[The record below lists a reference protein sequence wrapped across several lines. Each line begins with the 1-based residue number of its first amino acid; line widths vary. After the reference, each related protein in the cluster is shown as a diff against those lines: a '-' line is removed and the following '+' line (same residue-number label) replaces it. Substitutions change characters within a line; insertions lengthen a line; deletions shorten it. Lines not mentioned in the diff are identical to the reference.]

1 MHQPITGNTPR
12 IIFLL
17 VFVLLVTAAMVR
29 PALAAAGQQSTPR
42 PTTTTKACHVCDEI
56 LIVESQTLAPTTI
69 PTQPPSAVVRLMMF
83 WMDGCLNCHYVID
96 NILPPLQERFGDS
109 LEIKLI
115 EVITMED
122 VDQLMSTAAVYGI
135 PRERVGVP
143 FLIIGE
149 HALAGSEQIP
159 AELPGLIESYLA
171 SGGVDY
177 PEITTDVDGKAT
189 PEAVAQ
195 VVDSSLPID
204 LPAIPP
210 RTNGFT
216 LAIVIMIGMIGALV
230 YSGVAFVQRINNP
243 LPEPKP
249 SWRDIVIPVLALI
262 GLGVAVYLAYVE
274 TQAVEAICG
283 PVGDCNAVQTSPY
296 SYLFGVLPIGV
307 VGVVGYLAILAVWLY
322 SRLRTDRFA
331 QIAPLL
337 IFAMTFFGVL
347 FSLYLTYL
355 EPFVIRAV
363 CIWCLASAV
372 IMTLLLLVSLK
383 PAIISLETK
392 WSSHAKEEGS

>member
-1 MHQPITGNTPR
+1 
-12 IIFLL
+12 
-17 VFVLLVTAAMVR
+17 
-29 PALAAAGQQSTPR
+29 
-42 PTTTTKACHVCDEI
+42 
-56 LIVESQTLAPTTI
+56 
-69 PTQPPSAVVRLMMF
+69 
-83 WMDGCLNCHYVID
+83 
-96 NILPPLQERFGDS
+96 
-109 LEIKLI
+109 
-115 EVITMED
+115 MED
-122 VDQLMSTAAVYGI
+122 VDQLMNTAAVYGI

-143 FLIIGE
+143 FLVIGE

-177 PEITTDVDGKAT
+177 PDIPTEVDGKPT

-195 VVDSSLPID
+195 VVDSPFSVD
-204 LPAIPP
+204 SPAIPP
-210 RTNGFT
+210 RSNGFT
-216 LAIVIMIGMIGALV
+216 LAIVIMIGMVGALV
-230 YSGVAFVQRINNP
+230 HGGVAFVREINDP

-249 SWRDIVIPVLALI
+249 SWRDITTLVLLLL
-262 GLGVAVYLAYVE
+262 GLGVAAYLAYVE

-296 SYLFGVLPIGV
+296 AYLFGVLPIGV
-307 VGVVGYLAILAVWLY
+307 LGVVGYLAILAVWLY
-322 SRLRTDRFA
+322 SRLRNDRFA

-372 IMTLLLLVSLK
+372 IMTLLLLLSLK

-392 WSSHAKEEGS
+392 WSSHAKEEAA